1 LIRNGEQQMTR
12 LSPAVGRIVS
22 VLNFFAEHPQQA
34 FTLTQIVK
42 SLRLSRATCHAL
54 LVGLVEG
61 GYLYR
66 NADKSYVLGPALLA
80 LARTAQEHFSPLDV
94 ARQEM
99 RLLADDLDVVAA
111 ALFLDREEI
120 VVRERAA
127 SLTHLGWAPPPG
139 QRYPLHPW
147 GTAFLTALP
156 PAELEEALDKA
167 NPPLSPEE
175 RDDERSQAEFARR
188 HGYLF
193 AIYPADEINV
203 TPGYGEPRRYGGRV
217 LTELDPEATYALQ
230 FLIAPV
236 MNERGR
242 VAFAIACYGFRRRFT
257 GEEVAEY
264 GGRLVEACR
273 RITTFIA
280 GKQAASAF

>member
-1 LIRNGEQQMTR
+1 M
-12 LSPAVGRIVS
+12 S

-66 NADKSYVLGPALLA
+66 NADKSYVLGPALLS
-80 LARTAQEHFSPLDV
+80 LARTAQAHFSPLDV
-94 ARQEM
+94 ARQELRM
-99 RLLADDLDVVAA
+99 LADELDVVAA
-111 ALFLDREEI
+111 ALFVDRDEV

-127 SLTHLGWAPPPG
+127 SLTHLGWSPPPG
-139 QRYPLHPW
+139 QRYPMHPW
-147 GTAFLTALP
+147 GTVFLTNLP
-156 PAELEEALDKA
+156 QEIVEETFDKA
-167 NPPLSPEE
+167 VPPLTEAEREEE
-175 RDDERSQAEFARR
+175 RRQIAFGDS

-193 AIYPADEINV
+193 AVHPTGEVLHVSSMRTENRRNAGRFV
-203 TPGYGEPRRYGGRV
+203 TLLEP
-217 LTELDPEATYALQ
+217 DAAYALQ
-230 FLIAPV
+230 FLVAPV

-242 VAFAIACYGFRRRFT
+242 VAFAIALYGFGRMYS
-257 GEEVAEY
+257 GAEIAEV
-264 GGRLVEACR
+264 GRPLVEACR

-280 GKQAASAF
+280 GKQAVAAL